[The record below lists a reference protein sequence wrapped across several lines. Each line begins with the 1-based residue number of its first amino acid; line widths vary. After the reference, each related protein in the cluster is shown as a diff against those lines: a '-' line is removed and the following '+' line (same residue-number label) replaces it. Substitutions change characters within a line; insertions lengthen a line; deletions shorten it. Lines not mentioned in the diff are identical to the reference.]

1 MWSESLTTSEKLQSV
16 RNARNSLPPISNQV
30 IGESASVSLVSAKGV
45 KHPER
50 KETSAYCRVWKRL
63 IDLIASSLGLLILSP
78 ILIIIGILIK
88 WTSNGPVLYWQY
100 RVGRGGRL
108 FRIAKFRSMVIDADN
123 KGQDI
128 TSSGDCRVTPLGITL
143 RRFKIDEL
151 PQLWNVL
158 KGEMSIVGPR
168 PEVPRYVARYTEEQR
183 RVLCVRPGITDLA
196 SIQYRHEE
204 DLLAQSDNPE
214 ELYCRV
220 ILPHKLNL
228 NLKYIQQISL
238 VFDASLILK
247 TLKSLFV

>member
-1 MWSESLTTSEKLQSV
+1 
-16 RNARNSLPPISNQV
+16 
-30 IGESASVSLVSAKGV
+30 
-45 KHPER
+45 
-50 KETSAYCRVWKRL
+50 
-63 IDLIASSLGLLILSP
+63 
-78 ILIIIGILIK
+78 
-88 WTSNGPVLYWQY
+88 
-100 RVGRGGRL
+100 
-108 FRIAKFRSMVIDADN
+108 MVIDADN